1 MMRFFQSL
9 LVLILFAC
17 SIHAQHTLS
26 GKVTNA
32 NGEPLIQASVFFEGT
47 YLASVSDD
55 SGSYKIENI
64 EAGTYSMKVSYVGYN
79 SFTQEVI
86 INTDRSIDVNLGKNL
101 LELQSIEIYS
111 TRVSEN
117 SAFAHTNLNSEQLN
131 KENLGQDVPFLLR
144 WTPSVVVTSDAGAG
158 VGYTSIRMRGS
169 DQTRINVTIN
179 GVALNDSESQGVFWV
194 DLPDFMSSVD
204 NVQIQRGVGTSTNG
218 AGAFGGTISLNTN
231 KIHQNPYA
239 HVNASLGSFNTN
251 KLAVNLGTG
260 LLNDK
265 YSVDARYSVINS
277 DGYINRASSD
287 LKSWY
292 FSAARMGDKS
302 SLRLMAF
309 SGHERTYQSWY
320 GTPESKITGEGFQ
333 EHFDR
338 NYGYAGALYPTQAD
352 SINIVS
358 SDRRY
363 NYYTYENQVDD
374 YQQDHYQL
382 QYTLAPSDNF
392 KMNATAHYTRGFGF
406 FEQFKPGESYDGYS
420 SVNQVTLKG
429 DTITKGDLVRRRWLD
444 NDYFGIILGGE
455 YQANKN
461 TNVQF
466 GGALSEYQGD
476 HYGHVVSAQG
486 IENVNLAQ
494 RYYESTGD
502 KLDANTY
509 LKATH
514 TSGKFDFFGDI
525 QFRKINYKISGM
537 DNDLTPLDLKVDYAF
552 LNPKAGI
559 TYNMEDRNN
568 IYLSLAVANKEPNRS
583 DFINNINNLPEPE
596 RLYDFELG
604 YRTATDRFLFEWN
617 NYAMFYS
624 NQLVLTGELNDS
636 GAFIRNNAG
645 KSSRIGSEASITVKV
660 TDKLLWNANTTIS
673 QNKINSEFVQDFG
686 DGVTFAYNNT
696 DISFS
701 PSIIAANSF
710 LYTFDLGLEL
720 EFSTK
725 YVGKQY
731 LDNTSNKDR
740 KLPAY
745 SFSNLRIGYDWNP
758 SFLGNIKLTGMI
770 NNIFDAKYS
779 SNGYTYSYLA
789 GDIVTENFVYPQ
801 AGINFIFGLNVEF

>member
-1 MMRFFQSL
+1 MRFFLSL
-9 LVLILFAC
+9 LIVTLFVW
-17 SIHAQHTLS
+17 SIHAQHILS
-26 GKVTNA
+26 GKVINA

-47 YLASVSDD
+47 YLACVSDD

-64 EAGTYSMKVSYVGYN
+64 EAGTYKLKVSYVGYN
-79 SFTQEVI
+79 SFIQEVD
-86 INTDRSIDVNLGKNL
+86 INADQTLDVNLGNNL
-101 LELQSIEIYS
+101 LELQKIEINS
-111 TRVSEN
+111 TRVAEN
-117 SAFAHTNLNSEQLN
+117 SAFPHTNLNSEQLN
-131 KENLGQDVPFLLR
+131 KENLGQDVPYLLR

-169 DQTRINVTIN
+169 DATRINVTIN

-218 AGAFGGTISLNTN
+218 SGAFGGTISLNTN

-239 HVNASLGSFNTN
+239 HVNSSLGSFNTN

-265 YSVDARYSVINS
+265 YSIDARYSVINS
-277 DGYINRASSD
+277 DGYIDRASSD

-292 FSAARMGDKS
+292 FSAARMGKTS

-309 SGHERTYQSWY
+309 SGHERTYQSWN

-338 NYGYAGALYPTQAD
+338 NYGYPGALYPTQAD
-352 SINIVS
+352 SINIVG
-358 SDRRY
+358 SDRKY

-382 QYTLAPSDNF
+382 HYALAPTDKLKLN
-392 KMNATAHYTRGFGF
+392 TTLHYTRGFGF
-406 FEQFKPGESYDGYS
+406 FEEFKSGESYNGYS
-420 SVNQVTLKG
+420 SVNQITQSG
-429 DTITKGDLVRRRWLD
+429 DTITSGDLVRRRWLD
-444 NDYFGIILGGE
+444 NDYFGLIIGGE
-455 YQANKN
+455 YQANSK

-466 GGALSEYQGD
+466 GGAISEYKGD

-486 IENVNLAQ
+486 IDNVNLAQ
-494 RYYESTGD
+494 RYYEGIGD
-502 KLDANTY
+502 KLDANAY

-514 TSGKFDFFGDI
+514 KVGKFDLFGDI
-525 QFRKINYKISGM
+525 QFRKIDYEITGL
-537 DNDLTPLDLKVDYAF
+537 DDDLTGLDVNVDYAF
-552 LNPKAGI
+552 LNPKAGV
-559 TYNMEDRNN
+559 TYNLSNRNN
-568 IYLSLAVANKEPNRS
+568 AYISLAVANKEPNRR
-583 DFINNINNLPEPE
+583 DFINSLDDEPEPE

-604 YRTATDRFLFEWN
+604 YRTATDRFSFEWN
-617 NYAMFYS
+617 NYGMFYS
-624 NQLVLTGELNDS
+624 NQLVLTGELDES
-636 GAFIRNNAG
+636 GAFIRTNAG

-660 TDKLLWNANTTIS
+660 TDKLFWNANSTIS
-673 QNKINSEFVQDFG
+673 QNKINSEFVEDFG
-686 DGVTFAYNNT
+686 DGITFTHKNS

-701 PSIIAANSF
+701 PSLIAANSF
-710 LYTFDLGLEL
+710 LYKFDLGLEV

-725 YVGKQY
+725 FIGKQY
-731 LDNTSNKDR
+731 LDNTSNEDR

-745 SFSNLRIGYDWNP
+745 SFSNLRVGYDWDP
-758 SFLGNIKLTGMI
+758 SFLSNIKLTAMI
-770 NNIFDAKYS
+770 NNIFNAKYS

-789 GDIVTENFVYPQ
+789 GEIITENFVYPQ
-801 AGINFIFGLNVEF
+801 AGINFMLGLNVEF

>member
-1 MMRFFQSL
+1 MRFFQSL
-9 LVLILFAC
+9 LIVLISVCAL
-17 SIHAQHTLS
+17 HAQHTLS
-26 GKVTNA
+26 GKVTNSI
-32 NGEPLIQASVFFEGT
+32 GEPLIQASIFIEGSN
-47 YLASVSDD
+47 LGSVSDD
-55 SGSYKIENI
+55 SGKYKIENI
-64 EAGTYSMKVSYVGYN
+64 EAGTYTLKVSYVGYN
-79 SFTQEVI
+79 STRQEVT
-86 INTDRSIDVNLGKNL
+86 INSDQTLDVNLGKNL
-101 LELQSIEIYS
+101 LELRGIEINS
-111 TRVSEN
+111 TRVKDN

-158 VGYTSIRMRGS
+158 IGYTSIRMRGS
-169 DQTRINVTIN
+169 DATRINVTIN

-260 LLNDK
+260 LINDK
-265 YSVDARYSVINS
+265 YAVDARYSVINS
-277 DGYINRASSD
+277 DGYVDRASSD

-302 SLRLMAF
+302 TLKLIAF

-320 GTPESKITGEGFQ
+320 GTPESKVTGEGFQ

-338 NYGYAGALYPTQAD
+338 NYGYPGALYPTPAD
-352 SINIVS
+352 STNIVG

-382 QYTLAPSDNF
+382 HYSLAPND
-392 KMNATAHYTRGFGF
+392 KLKLNATLHYTRGFGF
-406 FEQFKPGESYDGYS
+406 FEEFKPGESYDGYS
-420 SVNQVTLKG
+420 SINQVTPTG
-429 DTITKGDLVRRRWLD
+429 ETITSGNLVRRRWLD
-444 NDYFGIILGGE
+444 NDYAGIILGGE
-455 YQANKN
+455 YQANVN
-461 TNVQF
+461 TLVQF
-466 GGALSEYQGD
+466 GGAISDYKGD

-486 IENVNLAQ
+486 IENINLEQ
-494 RYYESTGD
+494 RYYEGSGD
-502 KLDANTY
+502 KLDANAY

-514 TSGKFDFFGDI
+514 KVGKVDLFGDF
-525 QFRKINYKISGM
+525 QFRKINYEIAGV
-537 DNDLTPLDLKVDYAF
+537 DDDLTPLDIKVDYAF
-552 LNPKAGI
+552 LNPKVGI
-559 TYNMEDRNN
+559 TYNIADKNN
-568 IYLSLAVANKEPNRS
+568 AYASFAVANKEPNRG
-583 DFINNINNLPEPE
+583 DFIDNLDNLPESE
-596 RLYDFELG
+596 QLYDFELG
-604 YRTATDRFLFEWN
+604 YRTAVDRFSFEWN
-617 NYAMFYS
+617 NYAMFYT
-624 NQLVLTGELNDS
+624 NQLVLTGALDNS
-636 GAFIRNNAG
+636 GAFLRTNAG

-660 TDKLLWNANTTIS
+660 IDKLFWNANATIS
-673 QNKINSEFVQDFG
+673 QNKINSEFVEDFG
-686 DGVTFAYNNT
+686 DGITFTHQNT

-701 PSIIAANSF
+701 PSLIAANSF
-710 LYTFDLGLEL
+710 LYTFGLGLEVEL
-720 EFSTK
+720 STK

-731 LDNTSNKDR
+731 LDNTSNEDR

-745 SFSNLRIGYDWNP
+745 TFSNLRLGYDWDP
-758 SFLGNIKLTGMI
+758 SFLGNVKLTAML
-770 NNIFDAKYS
+770 NNIFDAKFS

-801 AGINFIFGLNVEF
+801 AGFNFMLGLNVEF